1 MKRNLQAVTSF
12 AAKGPFSEGQ
22 LRWWIFTSA
31 SNGLD
36 AANAVVR
43 VGRRVYIDLDRFD
56 DWIEQ
61 QNRHREQGGLRVE
74 GCRCARESNR
84 CRPKTA
90 VSLVASRWAWKACA
104 GNAKVMLL
112 ALAEHADQSGYCFPG
127 LQRLASMCEVS
138 ESTAHRMIKAPRRS

>member
-61 QNRHREQGGLRVE
+61 QNRHREQRGTFG
-74 GCRCARESNR
+74 
-84 CRPKTA
+84 P
-90 VSLVASRWAWKACA
+90 AS
-104 GNAKVMLL
+104 
-112 ALAEHADQSGYCFPG
+112 
-127 LQRLASMCEVS
+127 
-138 ESTAHRMIKAPRRS
+138 